1 VPHDWKSLLF
11 FMKISLQCRNGGG
24 AVSDQSDA
32 SGKDK
37 GPFLKENFI
46 MAMAESQIF
55 TVRIRLCEGAI

>member
-1 VPHDWKSLLF
+1 
-11 FMKISLQCRNGGG
+11 MKISLQRRNGGV

-37 GPFLKENFI
+37 RPFLKENFI

-55 TVRIRLCEGAI
+55 TV